1 MFFGKFFTSQGFLEI
16 CERGLLTG
24 HKLAGIRFVLEDGK
38 FPNKRQSSLPWTG
51 SWRNSLHFSYPL
63 RFFFVFVCFFNFK
76 DYQILLFR
84 SRSPILLRNGFPWFC
99 SLRPRK
105 LCCSLARKFLFLS
118 VTGEKRL
125 RDYDRVCMQIRA
137 ISRSCSFTKVFT
149 KIWKVQT
156 SIFWLQTIKMN
167 YFVFRET
174 IIYSS
179 S

>member
-51 SWRNSLHFSYPL
+51 SWHNSLHFSYPL
-63 RFFFVFVCFFNFK
+63 RVFFVFLFLFVFFISK
-76 DYQILLFR
+76 TTR
-84 SRSPILLRNGFPWFC
+84 SYWLGPVRQSSSAMGFLGFC
-99 SLRPRK
+99 SLCPRQ
-105 LCCSLARKFLFLS
+105 LCCSLARLCLFLS

-156 SIFWLQTIKMN
+156 SIF
-167 YFVFRET
+167 
-174 IIYSS
+174 
-179 S
+179 

>member
-1 MFFGKFFTSQGFLEI
+1 MSFGKCFTSQGFLEI

-51 SWRNSLHFSYPL
+51 SGHNSLHFSYPL
-63 RFFFVFVCFFNFK
+63 RFFFVFLFLFVFVCFCLFLFVFVCFFLISK
-76 DYQILLFR
+76 TTR
-84 SRSPILLRNGFPWFC
+84 SCWLGPVRQSSSAMGFLGFC
-99 SLRPRK
+99 SLCPRQ
-105 LCCSLARKFLFLS
+105 LCCSLARLCLFLS

-156 SIFWLQTIKMN
+156 SIF
-167 YFVFRET
+167 
-174 IIYSS
+174 
-179 S
+179 

>member
-51 SWRNSLHFSYPL
+51 SGHNSLHFSYPL
-63 RFFFVFVCFFNFK
+63 RFFFCFCLFLFVFVCFCLFFFNFK
-76 DYQILLFR
+76 DYQILGLGPVR
-84 SRSPILLRNGFPWFC
+84 QSSSAMGFLGFC
-99 SLRPRK
+99 SLCPK
-105 LCCSLARKFLFLS
+105 QLCCSLAKLCLFLS

-137 ISRSCSFTKVFT
+137 ITRSCSFTKVFT
-149 KIWKVQT
+149 KI
-156 SIFWLQTIKMN
+156 
-167 YFVFRET
+167 
-174 IIYSS
+174 
-179 S
+179 

>member
-1 MFFGKFFTSQGFLEI
+1 MAFSQGISWLE
-16 CERGLLTG
+16 
-24 HKLAGIRFVLEDGK
+24 FVL
-38 FPNKRQSSLPWTG
+38 SLKMVSFQINDNHRSRG
-51 SWRNSLHFSYPL
+51 READAIHYIFLIHYG
-63 RFFFVFVCFFNFK
+63 FFFVFVCFFNFK

-174 IIYSS
+174 ITYSS